1 MKDFGG
7 KLAVITGG
15 GTGMGR
21 ALCRQLVAEG
31 CDVATCDVLD
41 DNLAETKR
49 LCEQVAAQGRIVS
62 IHHCDV
68 ADEDQVAEFRDAV
81 KSEHDADHIDLLFN
95 NAGIGGGASFVSG
108 ERDEWERTFDI
119 CWFGV
124 YYCARAFMPLLF
136 ASKDA
141 HMVNT
146 SSVNG
151 FWATLGPHSAH
162 SAYSAAKFAVK
173 GFSEALITD
182 FARNAPHVKVS
193 VVMPGHIGTSIAI
206 NSGLIMRGEANRE
219 SGGES
224 ARSAED
230 LARWRERYVAM
241 GMLEEDAT
249 DDQLREMIAEMGRS
263 FRDNAPT
270 SAEQAASI
278 ILDGVREERWRILVG
293 DDARRLDE
301 MVRETPEEAYTE
313 AFIERLRE
321 TAEWNIGTR
330 AWQRGSQSATD

>member
-1 MKDFGG
+1 MRDFSG

-49 LCEQVAAQGRIVS
+49 LCEQEATQGRIIS
-62 IHHCDV
+62 THHCDV
-68 ADEDQVAEFRDAV
+68 ADENAVDEFRDAV
-81 KSEHDADHIDLLFN
+81 KSSHDTDHIDLLFN
-95 NAGIGGGASFVSG
+95 NAGIGGGASFVAG
-108 ERDEWERTFDI
+108 DRHEWERTFNI

-124 YYCARAFMPLLF
+124 YYCARAFMPMLV

-141 HMVNT
+141 HLVNT

-162 SAYSAAKFAVK
+162 SSYSAAKFAVK

-182 FARNAPHVKVS
+182 FANNAPHVKVS

-206 NSGLIMRGEANRE
+206 NSGRIMRGSDGNQEQDLQRFRARLQSLGMIEDEASDE
-219 SGGES
+219 
-224 ARSAED
+224 
-230 LARWRERYVAM
+230 
-241 GMLEEDAT
+241 
-249 DDQLREMIAEMGRS
+249 QLRTMIEEMGRN

-270 SAEQAASI
+270 SAEQAAAI

-293 DDARRLDE
+293 DDAHRLDE
-301 MVRETPEEAYTE
+301 MVRETPEDAYSE
-313 AFIERLRE
+313 AFLERLRE
-321 TAEWNIGTR
+321 RAGWNLN
-330 AWQRGSQSATD
+330 

>member
-7 KLAVITGG
+7 KLAVVTGG
-15 GTGMGR
+15 GSGMGR
-21 ALCRQLVAEG
+21 ALCRQLAAEG

-41 DNLAETKR
+41 DNLAETKQ
-49 LCEQVAAQGRIVS
+49 LCEQVAGQGRIVS

-68 ADEDQVAEFRDAV
+68 ADEDEVAEFRDAV
-81 KSEHDADHIDLLFN
+81 KSQHDADHIDLLFN

-108 ERDEWERTFDI
+108 EREEWERTFNI

-206 NSGLIMRGEANRE
+206 NSGIIMRGGK
-219 SGGES
+219 GGD
-224 ARSAED
+224 ARPAPED
-230 LARWRERYVAM
+230 LKRWRERYVAM
-241 GMLEEDAT
+241 GLL
-249 DDQLREMIAEMGRS
+249 DDGASDEQLREMIAEMGRN

-270 SAEQAASI
+270 SAEQAAGI

-293 DDARRLDE
+293 DDAQRLDE

-321 TAEWNIGTR
+321 TAEWNVGTGVLQRR
-330 AWQRGSQSATD
+330 AQSATD

>member
-15 GTGMGR
+15 GSGMGR

-41 DNLAETKR
+41 ENLAETKA
-49 LCEQVAAQGRIVS
+49 LCEQEASQGRIVT
-62 IHHCDV
+62 IHRCDV
-68 ADEDQVAEFRDAV
+68 ADEDQVNEFRDAV
-81 KSEHDADHIDLLFN
+81 KSQHDTDHIDLLFN
-95 NAGIGGGASFVSG
+95 NAGIGGGASFVGG
-108 ERDEWERTFDI
+108 ERKEWERTFDI

-124 YYCARAFMPLLF
+124 YYCARAFMPMLY
-136 ASKDA
+136 ASAEA

-151 FWATLGPHSAH
+151 FWATLGPHSSH

-173 GFSEALITD
+173 GFTEALITD
-182 FARNAPHVKVS
+182 FATNAPHVKVS

-206 NSGLIMRGEANRE
+206 NSGLIMRGE
-219 SGGES
+219 GQP
-224 ARSAED
+224 ED
-230 LARWRERYVAM
+230 LERWRQRYRSL
-241 GMLEEDAT
+241 GMIEEDT
-249 DDQLREMIAEMGRS
+249 SDDQLREMIAEMGRS

-278 ILDGVREERWRILVG
+278 ILDGVREEKWRILVG
-293 DDARRLDE
+293 DDAHRLDE
-301 MVRETPEEAYTE
+301 MVRETPEDAYTE

-321 TAEWNIGTR
+321 TSEWNIGAR
-330 AWQRGSQSATD
+330 ALRLGDSATKGESE

>member
-7 KLAVITGG
+7 KLAVVTGG
-15 GTGMGR
+15 GSGMGR
-21 ALCRQLVAEG
+21 ALCRQLAAEG

-41 DNLAETKR
+41 DNLAETKQ
-49 LCEQVAAQGRIVS
+49 LCEQVAGQGRIVS

-68 ADEDQVAEFRDAV
+68 ADEDEVAEFRDAV
-81 KSEHDADHIDLLFN
+81 KSQHDADHIDLLFN

-108 ERDEWERTFDI
+108 EREEWERTFNI

-136 ASKDA
+136 ASKEA

-206 NSGLIMRGEANRE
+206 NSGIIMRGGK
-219 SGGES
+219 GGDERP
-224 ARSAED
+224 APED
-230 LARWRERYVAM
+230 LKRWRERYVAM
-241 GMLEEDAT
+241 GLL
-249 DDQLREMIAEMGRS
+249 DDGASDEQLREMIAEMGRN

-293 DDARRLDE
+293 DDAQRLDE

-321 TAEWNIGTR
+321 TAEWNVGTGVLR
-330 AWQRGSQSATD
+330 RGAQSATD